1 MGYDHYI
8 PLAIQWVGR
17 TPWFCK
23 YKAGAWPSDWCPHHY
38 KIKGTRP
45 FQAWFSL
52 QNQGCT
58 CSCTC
63 SCLPWWFYA
72 LHLCGLGY
80 DFVSRIP
87 YKIKGK
93 KTHVLGGP
101 ATWFYKGN
109 CHGDRFSLHI
119 IVSSC
124 GWRASSSFNQLR
136 QLAWLQ
142 QVRVFER
149 RRHGVT

>member
-1 MGYDHYI
+1 MVFI
-8 PLAIQWVGR
+8 
-17 TPWFCK
+17 T
-23 YKAGAWPSDWCPHHY
+23 
-38 KIKGTRP
+38 
-45 FQAWFSL
+45 
-52 QNQGCT
+52 NQGCT

-119 IVSSC
+119 MVSSVDDGHQAASTNC
-124 GWRASSSFNQLR
+124 DSWPGCSKYASLAKAPWRDVNISRSIGAKMLP
-136 QLAWLQ
+136 LAWKTLRPSDA
-142 QVRVFER
+142 VCNNWNNKRFWPSKMNDP
-149 RRHGVT
+149 